1 MVVRDKKE
9 KTKQKKER
17 RMVDLFF
24 VIFYGAISKFEFG
37 YSMNI
42 NLQVAYQHSFC
53 SLLVSSYIYL
63 ILKIIIIS

>member
-1 MVVRDKKE
+1 
-9 KTKQKKER
+9 
-17 RMVDLFF
+17 MVDLFF